1 MADDSYGALLIP
13 APVASAAGVLRVPMW
28 EALAAAHGKPVIHAW
43 ISDWSE
49 GPTSRELAAAPGVL
63 ISRGMDRTF
72 AHIAAWQRRAEKRD
86 APPRQV
92 AELATP
98 AARVAAA
105 AMIATAGTTL
115 TERESKTA
123 FAAYGIPVVQEMLVT
138 SRDEAAAKAEAMG
151 FPSVLKVESPDL
163 PHKTEAGVIRLNLKT
178 AEEVRQAYD
187 AVMANA
193 AKVSPPPRIN
203 GVLVQ
208 PMVPQGVEIMVG
220 ARVDPLFGPL
230 IVVGLGGIF
239 VELMKDSA
247 VGLAPVTRTE
257 ALAMLSKLKGQA
269 LLDGFRGMA
278 PVDREALAEVICRV
292 AQFISDHRDTV
303 AEIDV
308 NPLICAGSRIL
319 AVDALIVKHG

>member
-1 MADDSYGALLIP
+1 
-13 APVASAAGVLRVPMW
+13 MW
-28 EALAAAHGKPVIHAW
+28 GKLAAESGKPVVHAW

-49 GPTSRELAAAPGVL
+49 GPTSRELAAEPGVL
-63 ISRGMDRTF
+63 LCRTMDRAF
-72 AHIAAWQRRAEKRD
+72 GHIAAWQRRADLRD

-92 AELATP
+92 AELASP
-98 AARVAAA
+98 AAKAEAA
-105 AMIATAGTTL
+105 AMIAKAERTL
-115 TERESKTA
+115 TERESKSA
-123 FAAYGIPVVQEMLVT
+123 FAAYGIPVVQEMLVH
-138 SRDEAAAKAEAMG
+138 SAAEAAEKAVAMG
-151 FPSVLKVESPDL
+151 LPAVLKVESPDL

-178 AEEVRQAYD
+178 ADEVRGAYD

-257 ALAMLSKLKGQA
+257 ALAMLGKLKGQA
-269 LLDGFRGMA
+269 MLDGFRGMPA
-278 PVDREALAEVICRV
+278 VDREALAEVICRV
-292 AQFISDHRDTV
+292 AQFISDHRATV

-319 AVDALIVKHG
+319 AVDALIVKHA